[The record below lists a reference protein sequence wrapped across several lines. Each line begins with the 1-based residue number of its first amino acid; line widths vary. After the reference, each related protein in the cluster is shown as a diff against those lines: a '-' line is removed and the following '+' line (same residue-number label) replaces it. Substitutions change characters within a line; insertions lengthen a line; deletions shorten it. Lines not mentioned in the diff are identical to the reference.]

1 MDAILSSGAGFVI
14 SVLSFLVLLPL
25 IVFIHE
31 YGHFK
36 TARLCG
42 VRVDAFSFGFG
53 RELFG
58 WTDRHGTRFKIS
70 ALPLG
75 GYVKFFGDGNAA
87 SAPQP
92 GSDLMPAEAEA
103 PEEAPGEGGA
113 APTQFA
119 SRRAQLEA
127 VLTEDEKAV
136 CYHFKPVWQRMAVV
150 AAGPFANFVLAL
162 VIFTALFG
170 LLGRP
175 YTPPIVGEVQAD
187 SAAEAAGFAPL
198 DRIVSINGRR
208 VTSFDGLRNRVL
220 LSSDTA
226 LDFGVERGGERIA
239 LTATPRRETMTDA
252 FGNEI
257 KVGLLG
263 VTPYVDPTISGVA
276 EDSPAA
282 RAGLRPGDR
291 IVGLDGEAVFSLT
304 TVERARAERPGETLA
319 LTVERNGRRRE
330 VAVTLDAV
338 AREGAEPYGYL
349 GVLQPPQERRSYGPV
364 AAVGAGASEV
374 GRVLETSLRGLGRLV
389 TGREDLRSL
398 SGPISIGRYAGQ
410 AVQSGFVP
418 GTEAALRDRLL
429 TSAVNFLNLAA
440 LISVS
445 IGFLNLLPVPVLDGG
460 HLLFYAYEAVAGRP
474 LPEWVQ
480 GAGSAVGLVL
490 VGLLM
495 LFVVANDVVRLF

>member
-1 MDAILSSGAGFVI
+1 MDAILSGGVGFAI
-14 SVLSFLVLLPL
+14 SLASFLVLLPL
-25 IVFIHE
+25 IVFVHE

-53 RELFG
+53 KELFG

-92 GSDLMPAEAEA
+92 GSDLAPAEAEA
-103 PEEAPGEGGA
+103 PDGA

-127 VLTEDEKAV
+127 VLTEEEKRV

-170 LLGRP
+170 FFGRP
-175 YTPPIVGEVQAD
+175 YTPPIVGEVQPG

-198 DRIVSINGRR
+198 DRIVTVNGRR
-208 VTSFDGLRNRVL
+208 VATFDALRSRVL

-226 LDFGVERGGERIA
+226 LDFGVERDGEAMTI
-239 LTATPRRETMTDA
+239 TATPRRETMTDA
-252 FGNEI
+252 FGEEI
-257 KVGLLG
+257 RIGLLG
-263 VTPYVDPTISGVA
+263 VTPFVDPTITGIA
-276 EDSPAA
+276 PDSPAA
-282 RAGLRPGDR
+282 RAGLEVGDQ
-291 IVGLDGEAVFSLT
+291 IVALDGEPVFSLT
-304 TVERARAERPGETLA
+304 TVERARAARPGETLV
-319 LTVERNGRRRE
+319 LTVARGGRTRD
-330 VAVTLDAV
+330 VAVEVQAV
-338 AREGAEPYGYL
+338 TPETGEPFGYL
-349 GVLQPPQERRSYGPV
+349 GIVQPPQARRTYGPV
-364 AAVGAGASEV
+364 SAVGEGASEV
-374 GRVLETSLRGLGRLV
+374 GRVLETSLRGLARLV
-389 TGREDLRSL
+389 TGREDIRSL
-398 SGPISIGRYAGQ
+398 SGPISIGRYAGR
-410 AVQSGFVP
+410 AVQSGFLP
-418 GTEAALRDRLL
+418 GTEAALRDRLM
-429 TSAVNFLNLAA
+429 TSGVNFLNLAA

>member
-1 MDAILSSGAGFVI
+1 MDALLSGGLGFVI

-92 GSDLMPAEAEA
+92 GSDLAPAEAEE
-103 PEEAPGEGGA
+103 PDGQT

-150 AAGPFANFVLAL
+150 AAGPFANFVLAF
-162 VIFTALFG
+162 VIFAGIFG
-170 LLGRP
+170 VLGRP
-175 YTPPIVGEVQAD
+175 YTAPVVGEVIEG

-198 DRIVSINGRR
+198 DRMLTIGGRR
-208 VTSFDGLRNRVL
+208 VDSFDAVRSRVL
-220 LSSDTA
+220 LSADTE
-226 LDFGVERGGERIA
+226 LVFEVERDGETLVLA
-239 LTATPRRETMTDA
+239 ATPRRETVPDP
-252 FGNEI
+252 FGNESRI
-257 KVGLLG
+257 GLLG
-263 VTPYVDPTISGVA
+263 VRPYVEPRIGGVVPN
-276 EDSPAA
+276 SPAEA
-282 RAGLRPGDR
+282 AGLRVGD
-291 IVGLDGEAVFSLT
+291 VVTAVDGADVVSFTE
-304 TVERARAERPGETLA
+304 VEQARAERPGETMT
-319 LTVERNGRRRE
+319 LTVERDGR
-330 VAVTLDAV
+330 TLDV
-338 AREGAEPYGYL
+338 AARIETVTPEGGEAFGYL
-349 GVLQPPQERRSYGPV
+349 GAAGPPAERRTYGPIG
-364 AAVGAGASEV
+364 AVRAGAGEV
-374 GRVLETSLRGLGRLV
+374 GRILEMSGRGLARLV
-389 TGREDLRSL
+389 TGREDIRQL
-398 SGPISIGRYAGQ
+398 SGPVSIGRFAGQ
-410 AVQSGFVP
+410 AVRSGFVP
-418 GTEAALRDRLL
+418 GTEAPLSDRLL
-429 TSAVNFLNLAA
+429 TSGVNFLNLAA

-474 LPEWVQ
+474 LPDWVQ

>member
-1 MDAILSSGAGFVI
+1 MDALLSGGLGFVI

-92 GSDLMPAEAEA
+92 GSDLAPAEAEPA
-103 PEEAPGEGGA
+103 TDAEGGA

-127 VLTEDEKAV
+127 VLTEEEKAV

-170 LLGRP
+170 FLGRP
-175 YTPPIVGEVQAD
+175 YTPPIVGEVQEG

-226 LDFGVERGGERIA
+226 LDFGVERGDEA
-239 LTATPRRETMTDA
+239 LTLTATPRRETMTDA

-257 KVGLLG
+257 KIGLLG
-263 VTPYVDPTISGVA
+263 VTPFVDPTITGVA
-276 EDSPAA
+276 EGSPAA
-282 RAGLRPGDR
+282 RAGLRAGDR
-291 IVGLDGEAVFSLT
+291 IVALDGAPVFTLT
-304 TVERARAERPGETLA
+304 TVERARAARPGERMI
-319 LTVERNGRRRE
+319 LTVERDGRRRDVGVE
-330 VAVTLDAV
+330 IEAVTPEA
-338 AREGAEPYGYL
+338 GEPFGYL
-349 GVLQPPQERRSYGPV
+349 GVIQPPQARLTYGPLS
-364 AAVGAGASEV
+364 AIGAGASEV
-374 GRVLETSLRGLGRLV
+374 GRVLETSVRGLARLV
-389 TGREDLRSL
+389 TGREDIRSL

-418 GTEAALRDRLL
+418 GTEAALSDRLL
-429 TSAVNFLNLAA
+429 TSGVNFLNLAA

-460 HLLFYAYEAVAGRP
+460 HLVFYAYEAVAGRP